1 MAASKNH
8 ASEPLNALNLG
19 ESNLSKVNLKPN
31 LSTDLNLNAL
41 NTAKGF
47 VLLLSGPSGAGK
59 TSLLKELL
67 SEFKDE
73 LYFSISCT
81 TRAPRT
87 GEKDGVNYHFISE
100 NEFQKGIEKG
110 DFLEYAKV
118 HDHFYGTA
126 LSPCLKA
133 LEAGKVVVFDI
144 DVQGFY
150 IAKDKLKDSLVS
162 IFVTTKDKKELEKRL
177 LARDSDSKESIK
189 TRLDNA
195 EKELAAVKDYDYL
208 IINEDLKQ
216 AYSELRAIY
225 IAQKLRVAKSDLNA
239 LQIQWKGL

>member
-1 MAASKNH
+1 MRAR
-8 ASEPLNALNLG
+8 NLRA
-19 ESNLSKVNLKPN
+19 NLKPN

-81 TRAPRT
+81 TRAPRA

-150 IAKDKLKDSLVS
+150 IAKDRLKNSLVS

-189 TRLDNA
+189 IRLENA
-195 EKELAAVKDYDYL
+195 QKELAAVKDYDYL